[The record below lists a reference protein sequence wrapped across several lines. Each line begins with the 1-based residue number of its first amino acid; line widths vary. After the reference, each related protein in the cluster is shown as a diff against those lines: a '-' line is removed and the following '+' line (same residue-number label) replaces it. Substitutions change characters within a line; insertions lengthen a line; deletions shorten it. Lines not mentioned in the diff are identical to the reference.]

1 MKIKTLLVAGLVFA
15 AMNAIAQDDVI
26 HVTDSQTKISF
37 DTELIKNLDADGEK
51 SAWSWVV
58 IAISDEM
65 NGGATNFEF
74 QLSLPEGLAITN
86 IKDSG
91 DETVAYNPD
100 EDDNIQ
106 ALSWTGGLNEN
117 TGLYVGVGANLKKT
131 PILKTQFNLCQVR
144 YTKAA
149 EFPAGTKIG
158 VEKIKITDYANN
170 DYTTPRYDVIIVP
183 DEVAVENISAGK
195 AVAGV
200 KYYNVAG
207 QAADKAFDGVNVVV
221 TTYVDGTQS
230 VVKVVK

>member
-1 MKIKTLLVAGLVFA
+1 MKIKTLLVAGLAFV
-15 AMNAIAQDDVI
+15 AMNAMAQDDVI
-26 HVTDSQTKISF
+26 HVTDSETKISF
-37 DTELIKNLDADGEK
+37 DTELIKNLAADGEK
-51 SAWSWVV
+51 SDWSMVGIN
-58 IAISDEM
+58 IADEM
-65 NGGATNFEF
+65 VGGATNFEF
-74 QLSLPEGLAITN
+74 WLGLPEGLNIPN
-86 IKDSG
+86 IKAT
-91 DETVAYNPD
+91 DETIAYNPD
-100 EDDNIQ
+100 QDDDIQ
-106 ALSWTGGLNEN
+106 ALSWNGQVNPNHGF
-117 TGLYVGVGANLKKT
+117 YVGVAANISKT

-144 YTKAA
+144 FTKANVL
-149 EFPAGTKIG
+149 PAGTNLI

-170 DYTTPRYDVIIVP
+170 DYTTPSYTINIVP

>member
-1 MKIKTLLVAGLVFA
+1 MKIKTLLFAGLVFV
-15 AMNAIAQDDVI
+15 AMNAIAQDI
-26 HVTDSQTKISF
+26 HVTDSDTKIGF
-37 DTELIKNLDADGEK
+37 DTELILNLAADGEK
-51 SAWSWVV
+51 SAWSMVGIY
-58 IAISDEM
+58 IADEM
-65 NGGATNFEF
+65 VGGATNFEF

-86 IKDSG
+86 IKDTG

-131 PILKTQFNLCQVR
+131 PILKTEFNLCQVR

-149 EFPAGTKIG
+149 ELPEGTVIG
-158 VEKIKITDYANN
+158 VEKIKVTDYANN
-170 DYTTPRYDVIIVP
+170 DYTSPRYDITVVP
-183 DEVAVENISAGK
+183 KVSAVENINAGK

>member
-1 MKIKTLLVAGLVFA
+1 MKIKTLLVAGLAFV
-15 AMNAIAQDDVI
+15 AMNAVAQDI
-26 HVTDSQTKISF
+26 HVTDSETKISF
-37 DTELIKNLDADGEK
+37 DTELIKNLAADGEK
-51 SAWSWVV
+51 SAWSMVGIN
-58 IAISDEM
+58 IADEM
-65 NGGATNFEF
+65 VGGATNFEF

-131 PILKTQFNLCQVR
+131 PILKNDFNLCQVR

-149 EFPAGTKIG
+149 ELPEGTVIG
-158 VEKIKITDYANN
+158 VEKIKVTDYANN
-170 DYTTPRYDVIIVP
+170 DYTSPRYDITVVP
-183 DEVAVENISAGK
+183 KISAVENINAGK

-230 VVKVVK
+230 AVKVVK

>member
-1 MKIKTLLVAGLVFA
+1 MKIKTLLVAGLAFV
-15 AMNAIAQDDVI
+15 AMNAVAQDL
-26 HVTDSQTKISF
+26 HVTDSETKISF
-37 DTELIKNLDADGEK
+37 DTELIKNLAADGEK
-51 SAWSWVV
+51 SAWSMVGIN
-58 IAISDEM
+58 IADEM
-65 NGGATNFEF
+65 VGGATNFEF

-86 IKDSG
+86 IKDTG
-91 DETVAYNPD
+91 EETVAYNPD
-100 EDDNIQ
+100 EDDDIQ
-106 ALSWTGGLNEN
+106 ALSWTGGLNEG
-117 TGLYVGVGANLKKT
+117 TGFYVGVGANLKKT

-149 EFPAGTKIG
+149 ELPEGTVIG
-158 VEKIKITDYANN
+158 VEKVKVTDYANN
-170 DYTTPRYDVIIVP
+170 DYTTPRYDITVVDP
-183 DEVAVENISAGK
+183 ESAVENISAGK

>member
-1 MKIKTLLVAGLVFA
+1 MKIKTLLVAGLAFV
-15 AMNAIAQDDVI
+15 AMNAVAQDI
-26 HVTDSQTKISF
+26 HVTDSDTKIGF
-37 DTELIKNLDADGEK
+37 DTELILNLAADGEK

-100 EDDNIQ
+100 EDDDIQ

-131 PILKTQFNLCQVR
+131 PILKNNFILCWVR
-144 YTKAA
+144 YTKANWL
-149 EFPAGTKIG
+149 PATTVIG
-158 VEKIKITDYANN
+158 VEKIKVTDYANN
-170 DYTTPRYDVIIVP
+170 DYTSPRYDISVYVP
-183 DEVAVENISAGK
+183 LSAVENISAGK

>member
-1 MKIKTLLVAGLVFA
+1 MKIKTLLFAGLVFV
-15 AMNAIAQDDVI
+15 AMNAIAQDI
-26 HVTDSQTKISF
+26 HVTDSDTKIGF

-106 ALSWTGGLNEN
+106 ALSWAGAVNEEI
-117 TGLYVGVGANLKKT
+117 GLYVGVASNMKKT

-183 DEVAVENISAGK
+183 DEVAVENINAGK

>member
-1 MKIKTLLVAGLVFA
+1 MKIKTLLFAGLVFV
-15 AMNAIAQDDVI
+15 AMNAIAQDI
-26 HVTDSQTKISF
+26 HVTDSDTKIGF
-37 DTELIKNLDADGEK
+37 DTELILNLAADGEK
-51 SAWSWVV
+51 SAWSMVGIN
-58 IAISDEM
+58 IADEM
-65 NGGATNFEF
+65 VGGATNFEF

-86 IKDSG
+86 IKDTG
-91 DETVAYNPD
+91 EETVAYNPD
-100 EDDNIQ
+100 EDDDIQ
-106 ALSWTGGLNEN
+106 ALSWTGGLNEG
-117 TGLYVGVGANLKKT
+117 TGFYVGVGANLKKT

-149 EFPAGTKIG
+149 ELPEGTVIG
-158 VEKIKITDYANN
+158 VEKVKVTDYANN
-170 DYTTPRYDVIIVP
+170 DYTTPRYDITVVDP
-183 DEVAVENISAGK
+183 ESAVENISAGK

>member
-1 MKIKTLLVAGLVFA
+1 MKIKTLLVAGLAFV
-15 AMNAIAQDDVI
+15 AMNAVAQDI
-26 HVTDSQTKISF
+26 HVTDSETKISF
-37 DTELIKNLDADGEK
+37 DTELIKNLAADGEK
-51 SAWSWVV
+51 SAWSMVGIN
-58 IAISDEM
+58 IADEM
-65 NGGATNFEF
+65 VGGATNFEF

-149 EFPAGTKIG
+149 ELAKGTVIG
-158 VEKIKITDYANN
+158 VEKVKVTDYANN
-170 DYTTPRYDVIIVP
+170 DYTTPRYDITVVDP
-183 DEVAVENISAGK
+183 ESAVENISAGK

>member
-1 MKIKTLLVAGLVFA
+1 MKIKTLLVAGLAFV
-15 AMNAIAQDDVI
+15 AMNAVAQDI

-131 PILKTQFNLCQVR
+131 PILKTQFS
-144 YTKAA
+144 
-149 EFPAGTKIG
+149 AGF
-158 VEKIKITDYANN
+158 V
-170 DYTTPRYDVIIVP
+170 TPRLIGCLQP
-183 DEVAVENISAGK
+183 L
-195 AVAGV
+195 
-200 KYYNVAG
+200 
-207 QAADKAFDGVNVVV
+207 
-221 TTYVDGTQS
+221 
-230 VVKVVK
+230 

>member
-1 MKIKTLLVAGLVFA
+1 MKIKTLLVAGLAFV
-15 AMNAIAQDDVI
+15 AMNAVAQDI
-26 HVTDSQTKISF
+26 HVTDSETKISF
-37 DTELIKNLDADGEK
+37 DTELIKNLAADGEK
-51 SAWSWVV
+51 SAWSMVGLN
-58 IAISDEM
+58 IADEM
-65 NGGATNFEF
+65 VGGATNFEF

-86 IKDSG
+86 IKDTG
-91 DETVAYNPD
+91 EETVAYNPD
-100 EDDNIQ
+100 EDDDIQ
-106 ALSWTGGLNEN
+106 ALSWTGGLNEG
-117 TGLYVGVGANLKKT
+117 TGFYVGVGANLKKT

-149 EFPAGTKIG
+149 ALPEDAVIG
-158 VEKIKITDYANN
+158 VEKIKVTDYANN
-170 DYTTPRYDVIIVP
+170 DYTSPRYDITVVP
-183 DEVAVENISAGK
+183 KISAVENINAGK

>member
-1 MKIKTLLVAGLVFA
+1 MKIKTLLVAGLAFV
-15 AMNAIAQDDVI
+15 AMNAVAQDI

-131 PILKTQFNLCQVR
+131 PILKNNFILCWVR
-144 YTKAA
+144 YTKANWL
-149 EFPAGTKIG
+149 PATTVIG
-158 VEKIKITDYANN
+158 VEKIKVTDYANN
-170 DYTTPRYDVIIVP
+170 DYTTPRYDVIVVP
-183 DEVAVENISAGK
+183 KTESAVENINAGK

>member
-1 MKIKTLLVAGLVFA
+1 MKIKTLLVAGLAFV
-15 AMNAIAQDDVI
+15 AMNAVAQDI
-26 HVTDSQTKISF
+26 HVTDSDTKIGF
-37 DTELIKNLDADGEK
+37 DTELILNLDADGEK

-131 PILKTQFNLCQVR
+131 PILKNDFILCWVR

-149 EFPAGTKIG
+149 ELPEGAVIG
-158 VEKIKITDYANN
+158 VEKIKVTDYANN
-170 DYTTPRYDVIIVP
+170 DYTSPRYDITVVP
-183 DEVAVENISAGK
+183 KISAVENINAGK

-207 QAADKAFDGVNVVV
+207 QVADKAFDGVNVVV

>member
-1 MKIKTLLVAGLVFA
+1 MKIKTLLVAGLAFV
-15 AMNAIAQDDVI
+15 AMNAVAQDI
-26 HVTDSQTKISF
+26 HVTDSETKISF
-37 DTELIKNLDADGEK
+37 DTELIKNLAADGEK

-131 PILKTQFNLCQVR
+131 PILKNNFILCWVR
-144 YTKAA
+144 YTKANWL
-149 EFPAGTKIG
+149 PATTVIG
-158 VEKIKITDYANN
+158 VEKIKVTDYANN
-170 DYTTPRYDVIIVP
+170 DYTSPRYEIALVP
-183 DEVAVENISAGK
+183 KTESAVENINAGK

>member
-1 MKIKTLLVAGLVFA
+1 MKIKTLLVAGLAFV
-15 AMNAIAQDDVI
+15 AMNAVAQDI
-26 HVTDSQTKISF
+26 HVTDSETKISF
-37 DTELIKNLDADGEK
+37 DTELIKNLAADGEK
-51 SAWSWVV
+51 SAWSMVGIN
-58 IAISDEM
+58 IADEM
-65 NGGATNFEF
+65 VGGATNFEF

-86 IKDSG
+86 IKDTG
-91 DETVAYNPD
+91 EETVAYNPD
-100 EDDNIQ
+100 EDDDIQ
-106 ALSWTGGLNEN
+106 ALSWTGGLNEG
-117 TGLYVGVGANLKKT
+117 TGFYVGVGANLKKT

-149 EFPAGTKIG
+149 ELPEGTVIG
-158 VEKIKITDYANN
+158 VEKVKVTDYANN
-170 DYTTPRYDVIIVP
+170 DYTTPRYDITVVDP
-183 DEVAVENISAGK
+183 ESAVENISAGK

>member
-1 MKIKTLLVAGLVFA
+1 MKIKTLLVAGLAFV
-15 AMNAIAQDDVI
+15 AMNAVAQDI
-26 HVTDSQTKISF
+26 HVTDSETKISF
-37 DTELIKNLDADGEK
+37 DTELIKNLAADGEK
-51 SAWSWVV
+51 SAWSMIGVD
-58 IAISDEM
+58 IADEM
-65 NGGATNFEF
+65 VGGATNFEF
-74 QLSLPEGLAITN
+74 RLALPEGLAITN
-86 IKDSG
+86 IKDTG

-106 ALSWTGGLNEN
+106 ALSWTGGLNEEI
-117 TGLYVGVGANLKKT
+117 GLYVAAGTNLKKT

>member
-1 MKIKTLLVAGLVFA
+1 MKIKTLLVAGLAFV
-15 AMNAIAQDDVI
+15 AMNAVAQDI
-26 HVTDSQTKISF
+26 HVTDSETKISF
-37 DTELIKNLDADGEK
+37 DTELIKNLAADGEK
-51 SAWSWVV
+51 SAWSMVGIN
-58 IAISDEM
+58 IADEM
-65 NGGATNFEF
+65 VGGATNFEF
-74 QLSLPEGLAITN
+74 QLSLPEGRAITN
-86 IKDSG
+86 IKDTG

-100 EDDNIQ
+100 EDDDIQ
-106 ALSWTGGLNEN
+106 ALSWTGGLNEG
-117 TGLYVGVGANLKKT
+117 TGLYVGVGADLKKT

-149 EFPAGTKIG
+149 ELPKGTVIG
-158 VEKIKITDYANN
+158 VEKIKFTDYANN
-170 DYTTPRYDVIIVP
+170 DYTTPRYDITVVDP
-183 DEVAVENISAGK
+183 ESAVENISAGK